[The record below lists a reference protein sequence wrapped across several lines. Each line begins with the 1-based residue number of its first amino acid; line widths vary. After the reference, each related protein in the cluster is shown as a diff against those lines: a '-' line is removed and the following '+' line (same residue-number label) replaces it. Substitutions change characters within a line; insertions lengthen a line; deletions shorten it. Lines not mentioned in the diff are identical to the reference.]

1 MFCFGATYKCKKAE
15 RSWEDLNSTKRK
27 PLDITF
33 HNPNTPEQTVNYMVK
48 VFAQELYRQ
57 TMDKPSSLLAEQAE
71 KMAR

>member
-1 MFCFGATYKCKKAE
+1 M
-15 RSWEDLNSTKRK
+15 NSTKRK